1 MQNILSTLLFSIAPQ
16 MVDVLIS
23 STYLAQALEP
33 AIAII
38 MFLTVASYM
47 PITVIITEWRGK
59 LRRELNRTDQ
69 VRLCVHRLGALVCT
83 LCDFCPRPR
92 RVYVVAA
99 GRRVLGDAQ
108 EV

>member
-69 VRLCVHRLGALVCT
+69 VCVQVDSCFITCVCLC
-83 LCDFCPRPR
+83 
-92 RVYVVAA
+92 
-99 GRRVLGDAQ
+99 
-108 EV
+108 